1 MKKLAIVTSHPIQ
14 YNAPLFKMLASG
26 GQIEP
31 MVFYTWEQSSQGK
44 KYDPDF
50 GRDVQWDIPLLD
62 GYNYRFVRNTARDP
76 GTHHYRGIVNP
87 TLNEEL
93 SAWGPDALLVMG
105 WSFVSHIQALRY
117 FHGKVPVLFRGDSTL
132 LDEHPGLRRVI
143 RRRFLRWVYGHVDY
157 ALYTGCNNKQYFL
170 RHGLRDD
177 QLVLAPHAIDNER
190 FAEPDA
196 VYRKEADKWRQ
207 QLDIGPEE
215 LVVLFAGKLEPK
227 KNPFFLTDLT
237 RWLPKQGIR
246 IVVIGNG
253 VLEAELKQRA
263 QGDPRVLFLDFQ
275 NQSRMP
281 VAYRLG
287 DLFILPSQGPGETWG
302 LAANEAMASGCAV
315 LLSEK
320 AGGAV
325 DLVKDGVNGFRFALD
340 DGEKCAGWIRALAAD
355 RERLNEM
362 KAASKKI
369 IRDFSYDRVVTAIE
383 QIIFQIK

>member
-1 MKKLAIVTSHPIQ
+1 
-14 YNAPLFKMLASG
+14 
-26 GQIEP
+26 
-31 MVFYTWEQSSQGK
+31 
-44 KYDPDF
+44 
-50 GRDVQWDIPLLD
+50 
-62 GYNYRFVRNTARDP
+62 
-76 GTHHYRGIVNP
+76 
-87 TLNEEL
+87 
-93 SAWGPDALLVMG
+93 MG